1 MSDPSRPVH
10 QGDPREPGKPW
21 RVLSPTGRCAA
32 QSAIDPGSSVFVA
45 GAETLVGEA
54 LARRLSEHGFN
65 RLVGIDQPLPDL
77 RDARAVDGFFAE
89 HRPEFVFLAAGKSA
103 GIAGNQKFPAELMLD
118 NLRIACNVVDAA
130 YRHGVVKLLYV
141 ASSCTYPKL
150 APQPMRV
157 ESLLSG
163 PLEPTNE
170 AYALAKLA
178 GIKLCEAYRRQYGA
192 RMIAAIPANGFGLA
206 DHFDA
211 RDAHVIPSMLR
222 KMHDA
227 KAERAP
233 TVELWGTGR
242 ARREFVFADDLA
254 DACLFAMQHYEDS
267 APINLGGG
275 CDLSIREL
283 AETVQDVVQ
292 YEGELRF
299 DASKPDG
306 MPLKALE
313 SSALAALGWRPTT
326 PFREA
331 LEKTY
336 RWFLTHETLES
347 ASYARAVL

>member
-1 MSDPSRPVH
+1 MN
-10 QGDPREPGKPW
+10 
-21 RVLSPTGRCAA
+21 
-32 QSAIDPGSSVFVA
+32 PGSTIFVA
-45 GAETLVGEA
+45 GAETLIGEA
-54 LARRLSEHGFN
+54 LVRRLNEQGFS
-65 RLVGIDQPLPDL
+65 RLLGLDGSPPDL
-77 RDARAVDGFFAE
+77 RDARAVDAFFAQ
-89 HRPEFVFLAAGKSA
+89 HRPEFVFLTAGKSA

-118 NLRIACNVVDAA
+118 NLLVACHVIDSAYQHGAA
-130 YRHGVVKLLYV
+130 KLLNV

-150 APQPMRV
+150 APQPMQV

-178 GIKLCEAYRRQYGA
+178 GVKLCEAYRKQYGA
-192 RMIAAIPANGFGLA
+192 RMITAIPANGFGLA

-227 KAERAP
+227 KTERAP
-233 TVELWGTGR
+233 YVELWGTGR
-242 ARREFVFADDLA
+242 AQREFMFADDLA
-254 DACLFAMQHYEDS
+254 DACVFVMQHYEGA

-283 AETVQDVVQ
+283 AETVQEVVE

-313 SSALAALGWRPTT
+313 SSALAKLGWRPTT
-326 PFREA
+326 SFRHA